1 MKEKQIANDTTPSLT
16 GRVRGGSPIIA
27 IVCGGDSSEHDVSLR
42 SAQGIYSF
50 LDKDLFEV
58 FIVEITGLTWEAHL
72 DGDKRAAV
80 SREDF
85 SFRVGRRTVKPDFAY
100 ITIHGTP
107 GEDGILQGY
116 FDLIRLPYSTS
127 GVLVEAMTFN
137 KFTLNQYLKGFG
149 VSVSESLV
157 VRKGN
162 EDLVTDDEIIQHIG
176 LPCFVKPN
184 AGGSSFGVSKV
195 KTLDDLRPAIRKA
208 MNESDEVMVEAF
220 MPGTEL
226 TCGCYKVSG
235 KEVVFP
241 VTEVVTHNEFFDYD
255 AKYKGEV
262 DEITPARISDDLRD
276 RVQALTSAIYD
287 ILGCS
292 GIIRIDYIVTKV
304 QDEDGRERDRINMLE
319 INTTPGM
326 TATSFI
332 PQQVRAAGLD
342 IKDVLTEIIEDKL

>member
-1 MKEKQIANDTTPSLT
+1 MEKKKIVA
-16 GRVRGGSPIIA
+16 V
-27 IVCGGDSSEHDVSLR
+27 VCGGDSSEHDVSLR
-42 SAQGIYSF
+42 SAQGIESF
-50 LDKDLFEV
+50 LDKEKFEV
-58 FIVEITGLTWEAHL
+58 FIVEINGLTWEAHL
-72 DGDKRAAV
+72 PAGKKVPV

-85 SFRVGRRTVKPDFAY
+85 SFKVGRRKVRPDFAY

-107 GEDGILQGY
+107 GENGILQGY
-116 FDLIRLPYSTS
+116 FDLIHMPYSTS
-127 GVLVEAMTFN
+127 GVLVEALTFN

-149 VSVSESLV
+149 VNVSESLV

-162 EDLVTDDEIIQHIG
+162 EDLVTDNEIIEHIG

-195 KTLDDLRPAIRKA
+195 KTLDQLRPAIQLA
-208 MNESDEVMVEAF
+208 MKESDEVMVEAF
-220 MPGTEL
+220 IPGTEL
-226 TCGCYKVSG
+226 TCGCYKVAG

-255 AKYKGEV
+255 AKYNGEV
-262 DEITPARISDDLRD
+262 DEITPARIPNDLRD

-292 GIIRIDYIVTKV
+292 GIIRVDYIVTT
-304 QDEDGRERDRINMLE
+304 QTDDEGKAHVRINMLE

-326 TATSFI
+326 TPTSFI
-332 PQQVRAAGLD
+332 PQQVRAAKLD
-342 IKDVLTEIIEDKL
+342 IKDVLSDIIEDKL